1 MLIRNFLSLYA
12 PSGLHTGFLTILRVW
27 VQTSVYS
34 DSTCSFSTGGVS
46 CGVSCEVPSLDGVL
60 VVGWTDI
67 GMYGTI
73 CHPPGILMCWS
84 RLSVCLGVFL
94 LLPRCRVRVGGCGGG
109 MVGGLGPDLDPVF
122 LLGLSDKA
130 PPGKVA
136 SGKTVFL
143 PVLERL
149 QFDVPST

>member
-46 CGVSCEVPSLDGVL
+46 CGVSCEVPFLDGVWVTGL
-60 VVGWTDI
+60 I
-67 GMYGTI
+67 GISKCGTT
-73 CHPPGILMCWS
+73 CPPPGSLMYWC
-84 RLSVCLGVFL
+84 RRPVCLGVYL
-94 LLPRCRVRVGGCGGG
+94 LLPRCLVRVEGYGG
-109 MVGGLGPDLDPVF
+109 MVGGLGPGLDPVL

-130 PPGKVA
+130 PPGRAA

-149 QFDVPST
+149 QFDAPST

>member
-1 MLIRNFLSLYA
+1 MS
-12 PSGLHTGFLTILRVW
+12 PSGKFDVLESSLCLPGCIPPV
-27 VQTSVYS
+27 TSVS
-34 DSTCSFSTGGVS
+34 G
-46 CGVSCEVPSLDGVL
+46 E
-60 VVGWTDI
+60 
-67 GMYGTI
+67 
-73 CHPPGILMCWS
+73 
-84 RLSVCLGVFL
+84 
-94 LLPRCRVRVGGCGGG
+94 GGG
-109 MVGGLGPDLDPVF
+109 LWGLMVGGLGPDLDPVF